1 MKRGFDIG
9 DIVIM
14 LAFAAGVVFVFWNF
28 NTTKGGG
35 GVAVIRLEQIGQRL
49 GKTESINQTVSQA
62 KAEWDEE
69 LNQNLATIAEE
80 LQQKAQEFGESPTEE
95 QGTTLSNLRNGME
108 QKKQANRQRVHQ
120 FRMEL
125 MNGFRA
131 EVELIAS
138 EIAKARG
145 ATAILLYNPQNLLS
159 IEPSVDITGAVL
171 EKLQQ
176 GSQDMAQAQE

>member
-9 DIVIM
+9 DIVIL
-14 LAFAAGVVFVFWNF
+14 LAFVAGVGFVFWNS

-35 GVAVIRLEQIGQRL
+35 GVAVIRLDQIGQRL

-80 LQQKAQEFGESPTEE
+80 LQQKKQEIGESPTEE
-95 QGTTLSNLRNGME
+95 QATTLSNLRNGME
-108 QKKQANRQRVHQ
+108 QKKQANRQRVQQ

-125 MNGFRA
+125 MNGFRT

>member
-9 DIVIM
+9 DIVII
-14 LAFAAGVVFVFWNF
+14 LAFAAGVVFVFLNF

-80 LQQKAQEFGESPTEE
+80 LQQKKQEIGESPTEE
-95 QGTTLSNLRNGME
+95 QATTLSNLRNGME
-108 QKKQANRQRVHQ
+108 QKKQANRQRVQQ

-159 IEPSVDITGAVL
+159 IEPSVDITEAVL
-171 EKLQQ
+171 AKLQQ

>member
-9 DIVIM
+9 DIVII

-49 GKTESINQTVSQA
+49 GKTESISQTVSQA
-62 KAEWDEE
+62 KSEWDEE

-80 LQQKAQEFGESPTEE
+80 LQQKEQEFGESPTEE
-95 QGTTLSNLRNGME
+95 QATTLSNLRNGME
-108 QKKQANRQRVHQ
+108 QKKQANGQRVRQ

-125 MNGFRA
+125 MNGFRT

-159 IEPSVDITGAVL
+159 IEPSVDITEAVL